1 MTKIATSP
9 PAALPAN
16 PVPHTETVNAIRF
29 HFRKWVMTGE
39 EPPPSL
45 YPTLRANALHRDDE
59 GDGEAD
65 DDGVDAGKPDG
76 FLVEPTKR
84 AMGFPDIPALMDQ
97 TKPTFAPFAPESG
110 LFNGKAESPFINPVL
125 DYDWGPEF
133 NPSDGSGVPT
143 KLPPPIR
150 RVIKMLVPRVDAD
163 GNELGGVPVVLRDA
177 PLGTYLGWNIA
188 AAGFHKG
195 QNCNYTGGVIP
206 FARTKAE
213 RDASKDP
220 RRSLQER
227 YTDHAGYVAA
237 VRAAAANAVAKGF
250 LLQADADALI
260 AQSDASN
267 VLK

>member
-1 MTKIATSP
+1 
-9 PAALPAN
+9 
-16 PVPHTETVNAIRF
+16 
-29 HFRKWVMTGE
+29 
-39 EPPPSL
+39 
-45 YPTLRANALHRDDE
+45 
-59 GDGEAD
+59 
-65 DDGVDAGKPDG
+65 
-76 FLVEPTKR
+76 
-84 AMGFPDIPALMDQ
+84 MGFPDIPPLMDPS
-97 TKPTFAPFAPESG
+97 KPSFAPHAPEAG
-110 LFNGKAESPFINPVL
+110 RFDGKPEFPFINPVL

-150 RVIKMLVPRVDAD
+150 RVIKMMVPRVDAD

-177 PLGTYLGWNIA
+177 PLGTYLGWNITVS
-188 AAGFHKG
+188 GFHKG

-220 RRSLQER
+220 RPSLQER

-237 VRAAAANAVAKGF
+237 VRAAAANAVKKSF
-250 LLQADADALI
+250 LLQADADALV
-260 AQSDASN
+260 AQAEASN